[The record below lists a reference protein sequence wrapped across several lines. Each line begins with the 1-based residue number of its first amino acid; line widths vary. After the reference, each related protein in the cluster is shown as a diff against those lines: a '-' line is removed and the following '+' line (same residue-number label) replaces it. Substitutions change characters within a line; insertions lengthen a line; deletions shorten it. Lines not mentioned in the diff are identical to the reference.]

1 MSTLPRLERQ
11 RSDFLKS
18 ISNSGITLSY
28 LFGIE
33 TTNTMMHYRS
43 FLENHTRF
51 QTKTGEVRYP
61 FSDRNSLKNN
71 TLWGCLRC
79 RHSKSS
85 GLDEC
90 VGQLQRR
97 LFGPHIPTLL
107 FS

>member
-51 QTKTGEVRYP
+51 QTKTGEVYTRFQTETAQKTIP
-61 FSDRNSLKNN
+61 FGVACVAD
-71 TLWGCLRC
+71 TLN
-79 RHSKSS
+79 
-85 GLDEC
+85 
-90 VGQLQRR
+90 
-97 LFGPHIPTLL
+97 LL
-107 FS
+107 V